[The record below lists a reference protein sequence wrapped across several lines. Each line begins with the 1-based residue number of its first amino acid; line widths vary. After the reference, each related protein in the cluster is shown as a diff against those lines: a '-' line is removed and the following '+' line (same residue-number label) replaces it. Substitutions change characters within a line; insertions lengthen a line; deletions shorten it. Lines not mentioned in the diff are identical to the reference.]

1 MHQVHAYMSGWEFWH
16 NVIGRPVCYCC
27 GNWKHLTLWQ
37 ALVSSMWTLSCIL
50 LYLVI
55 SCYILFSFSHDFLQ
69 KFHQC
74 FLFLHEL
81 SGAKWVSG
89 SHLRTVASPL
99 KTTAEPPAP
108 PAPPA
113 RRAWQLCA
121 QQFEVCPCEAPDLRT
136 SCSFLGVL
144 VTVGFYMFL
153 LRFLDASMNRIYDS
167 HWCFCLERLGLL
179 VGSAYGCVAFSS
191 RQGRMR
197 CLAIKSPSW
206 NQSFRFLYLN
216 RPQSTSRD
224 KNPTSI
230 LGNQSYNPT
239 FTSLFHQGYHESR
252 DCGARSMHCNTP
264 LSSDTSHESKSLF
277 GDLRFGGQFGFSM
290 NFHSHIDQTSQLWHG
305 TTGQWPQVTLLIT
318 PRMGYSFKTSDF
330 WSQGRTVEV
339 WLGCVLCLKQL
350 YSFRKLL
357 RVVNDKQISTDLRC
371 ETVLADL
378 VLNLISVWFF
388 HVVGNRSP

>member
-1 MHQVHAYMSGWEFWH
+1 MHQ
-16 NVIGRPVCYCC
+16 
-27 GNWKHLTLWQ
+27 
-37 ALVSSMWTLSCIL
+37 WTGLRLSL
-50 LYLVI
+50 M
-55 SCYILFSFSHDFLQ
+55 
-69 KFHQC
+69 
-74 FLFLHEL
+74 FLFGKARPL
-81 SGAKWVSG
+81 SGFSLWLCSLFQPPGPDEMLGDKKSI
-89 SHLRTVASPL
+89 L
-99 KTTAEPPAP
+99 EP
-108 PAPPA
+108 
-113 RRAWQLCA
+113 
-121 QQFEVCPCEAPDLRT
+121 
-136 SCSFLGVL
+136 VL
-144 VTVGFYMFL
+144 Y
-153 LRFLDASMNRIYDS
+153 
-167 HWCFCLERLGLL
+167 
-179 VGSAYGCVAFSS
+179 
-191 RQGRMR
+191 
-197 CLAIKSPSW
+197 
-206 NQSFRFLYLN
+206 FRFLYLN

-378 VLNLISVWFF
+378 VLNL
-388 HVVGNRSP
+388 R